1 MDDSADAPARPDKP
15 RSPHHGGVE
24 SATRAPAVAGPKALP
39 SAQGLVDQLVG
50 AFREQIRRSLH
61 VELDD
66 SETSLAFVDHY
77 LRIVTD
83 ELDSR
88 SFGAEGGIPIVALVA
103 AGAGAYFGEVVRK
116 EIGAMWIGDGRDP
129 RRLRLLLTHQF
140 LYFSPVDQAIEAIAG
155 RSLGE
160 DDPRVPEGAP
170 FDPSFTL
177 APPRFPNEDD
187 DEDIV
192 GEHDEDAAW
201 LQERLSELAPVP
213 EDEFV
218 SLTCRFETL
227 KLMLEL
233 LAAKHVT
240 EGKLPR
246 QYTVDDY
253 LESMNG

>member
-15 RSPHHGGVE
+15 RSPLREGSE
-24 SATRAPAVAGPKALP
+24 SATRAPAVAGPRPLP
-39 SAQGLVDQLVG
+39 GSQGLVDQLVA

-77 LRIVTD
+77 LRMVTD
-83 ELDSR
+83 DQDSR
-88 SFGAEGGIPIVALVA
+88 SSGADWRVPIVALVA

-116 EIGAMWIGDGRDP
+116 QIGAMWIGDGRDP

-140 LYFSPVDQAIEAIAG
+140 LYLSPIDQAIEAIAG
-155 RSLGE
+155 HSLGE
-160 DDPRVPEGAP
+160 DDPRIPEGAP

-177 APPRFPNEDD
+177 APPRLHDD
-187 DEDIV
+187 DDDDIV
-192 GEHDEDAAW
+192 REHDEDAAW

-233 LAAKHVT
+233 LAAKQVT

-253 LESMNG
+253 LAAMNG

>member
-15 RSPHHGGVE
+15 RSPRHEGVE
-24 SATRAPAVAGPKALP
+24 SATRAPVVAGPKALP

-77 LRIVTD
+77 LRMVTD
-83 ELDSR
+83 EDR
-88 SFGAEGGIPIVALVA
+88 IPIVALVA

-140 LYFSPVDQAIEAIAG
+140 LYFSPVDQAVEAIAG
-155 RSLGE
+155 RSLAE

-177 APPRFPNEDD
+177 TPPRFNDD
-187 DEDIV
+187 DEIV

-253 LESMNG
+253 LEAMNG

>member
-1 MDDSADAPARPDKP
+1 MDDSGDASGGPDE
-15 RSPHHGGVE
+15 RRNGIE
-24 SATRAPAVAGPKALP
+24 SATRAPAVAGQKVLP
-39 SAQGLVDQLVG
+39 TAQGLVDQLVA

-61 VELDD
+61 VELDE

-77 LRIVTD
+77 LRMVTD
-83 ELDSR
+83 EVDSHPSGVEVR
-88 SFGAEGGIPIVALVA
+88 MPIVALVA

-116 EIGAMWIGDGRDP
+116 EIGATWIGDGRDP

-140 LYFSPVDQAIEAIAG
+140 LYFSPIDQAIEAIAG

-160 DDPRVPEGAP
+160 DDPRIPEGAP

-177 APPRFPNEDD
+177 SPPRFDD
-187 DEDIV
+187 DESM
-192 GEHDEDAAW
+192 GEHEEDAAW

-233 LAAKHVT
+233 LAAKHGS

-253 LESMNG
+253 LEAMNG

>member
-15 RSPHHGGVE
+15 RSPPHGGLE
-24 SATRAPAVAGPKALP
+24 SATRAPAVAGPKALL

-83 ELDSR
+83 EDR
-88 SFGAEGGIPIVALVA
+88 VPIVALVA

-160 DDPRVPEGAP
+160 DDPRIPEGAP
-170 FDPSFTL
+170 FDPAFTL
-177 APPRFPNEDD
+177 TPPRFPNEDD

-253 LESMNG
+253 LEAMNG